1 MGKVFSD
8 VNEVARAHHADTDRI
23 EVIGENVGAM
33 SGRAHQGRMR
43 RVHIAIECD
52 VFAIVVAANTFR
64 RQPHDQWIFTQ
75 KLVGQRVTLDHE
87 LRVLSGC
94 ASQALVE
101 RQRRETC
108 LAALLVD
115 EREQLLFGLRLDR
128 VLCEARRRE
137 NEHCEQAARR
147 ESNAPATART
157 HGMCSVCVASH
168 SIRRR
173 KVTSVPVVANI
184 QYSSGSARFEMINV
198 TMITFAFAGLLLG
211 VAITWLALRSK
222 ASALAQR
229 KRELEQEL
237 ILVRSQLGQAQAEN
251 SALNA
256 AKAAAEAT
264 LESERSNTKEKLDLL
279 NAASEEMKAQFKALA
294 STALESNNASFLRLA
309 KTELQKQQSEAES
322 ELEKR
327 ATAVET
333 LVKPIAESLKNVDE
347 HVRALESSRAEA
359 YGGLKAMVESLQE
372 SQSALKAETGN
383 LVKALREP
391 QARGRWGEMQLRRA
405 LEFAGMLEYC
415 DFDEQVSV
423 FAVDVAG
430 DRHALRPDVIVRL
443 PGGKRIVIDSKVPLT
458 EYLKALDAPDE
469 KLRKS
474 HLIGHARQ
482 VRDHVNALAAKA
494 YWSQFEPTPEFVIL
508 FIPGEVFF
516 RAAFMAEP
524 EFSNRREQSLLASP
538 ITLVAMLRTIAYAW
552 NQKNMAESARKISE
566 AGKQLYDRLCVMTAH
581 VDNLGKKLEGA
592 VKSYN
597 DMLSSME
604 RRVFPAG
611 RRLSELDRSLPAGN
625 LVDPQ
630 QIEKVPRALDAPD
643 WQLESEMN
651 PLLLSGEEGD
661 LRER

>member
-1 MGKVFSD
+1 
-8 VNEVARAHHADTDRI
+8 
-23 EVIGENVGAM
+23 
-33 SGRAHQGRMR
+33 
-43 RVHIAIECD
+43 
-52 VFAIVVAANTFR
+52 
-64 RQPHDQWIFTQ
+64 
-75 KLVGQRVTLDHE
+75 
-87 LRVLSGC
+87 
-94 ASQALVE
+94 
-101 RQRRETC
+101 
-108 LAALLVD
+108 
-115 EREQLLFGLRLDR
+115 
-128 VLCEARRRE
+128 
-137 NEHCEQAARR
+137 
-147 ESNAPATART
+147 
-157 HGMCSVCVASH
+157 
-168 SIRRR
+168 
-173 KVTSVPVVANI
+173 
-184 QYSSGSARFEMINV
+184 MINV

-211 VAITWLALRSK
+211 VAIAWLALRSK
-222 ASALAQR
+222 ASALTQR

-294 STALESNNASFLRLA
+294 STALESNNASFLQLA
-309 KTELQKQQSEAES
+309 KTELQKQQSDAES

-443 PGGKRIVIDSKVPLT
+443 PGGKRIVIDAKVPLT

-469 KLRKS
+469 KLRES

-524 EFSNRREQSLLASP
+524 ELLEAGGNKVMLASP

-552 NQKNMAESARKISE
+552 NQENIAESARKISE

-581 VDNLGKKLEGA
+581 VDNLGKKLESA